1 MISKMP
7 AREARRKS
15 VGGLALAL
23 LAAGCLTVSP
33 QEEVELGRDYAAQ
46 IEDELPLIENRR
58 IRGPIADVGR
68 SLARVSP
75 RPDLPWE
82 FHVVNTDVVNAFA
95 VPGGFVYVNRGLIE
109 DSENMGEV
117 AGVLAHEV
125 AHVVARHSAE
135 QIERARAAQ
144 LGLIGYSVLL
154 GQPQGLEALGINV
167 GANLFFARHS
177 REDEAEAD
185 SLAIDLLIE
194 SGWHPDGLVS
204 FFRTMLAN
212 RDDKP
217 GALAS
222 LFASHPL
229 TEDRIREVE
238 RMIAAVPEAR
248 LRGLRHDS
256 RAYARMRSAL
266 ERHPPPPEKFRVE
279 E

>member
-1 MISKMP
+1 MP
-7 AREARRKS
+7 VRDACRKAG
-15 VGGLALAL
+15 GGLAVVL
-23 LAAGCLTVSP
+23 LAGGCLTVSP

-46 IEDELPLIENRR
+46 IEEELPLIEARR
-58 IRGPIADVGR
+58 IRGPVADVGR
-68 SLARVSP
+68 AIARVSP

-95 VPGGFVYVNRGLIE
+95 VPGGFVYMNRGLIE
-109 DSENMGEV
+109 DSENMSEI

-135 QIERARAAQ
+135 QIERARAAN
-144 LGLIGYSVLL
+144 LGLIGYTVLL
-154 GQPQGLEALGINV
+154 GRPRGLEALGIDV

-185 SLAIDLLIE
+185 SLAVGLLIE
-194 SGWHPDGLVS
+194 TGWHPDGLVS
-204 FFRTMLAN
+204 FFRTMMAN
-212 RDDKP
+212 RDSKP
-217 GALAS
+217 GALES

-238 RMIAAVPEAR
+238 RMIDGIPEAR
-248 LRGLRHDS
+248 LEGLRRNS
-256 RAYARMRSAL
+256 RAYAGLRTAL

-279 E
+279 EDE